1 MTKWKSVGNS
11 TGCRRLLEIYRYYV
25 EHTAITFEYETPSI
39 TEFRQRIKQTLKR
52 YPYLAAVD
60 GHGKIV
66 GYAYASSFKNR
77 AAYDWSVETTIYVDK
92 DVKRQGIGKKLY
104 EALEEILRKQHVIN
118 LDACI
123 TDPEIE
129 DEYVTK
135 NSVQYHEHLGYHMVG
150 KFYKNA
156 AINSDVGMIWSGW
169 KNILENIKNIQKHL
183 SLFLFYKEFK
193 TFKNQEKLYNEI

>member
-1 MTKWKSVGNS
+1 MEIRLATPQDAEE
-11 TGCRRLLEIYRYYV
+11 LLEIYRYYV

-77 AAYDWSVETTIYVDK
+77 AAYDWSVETAIYVDK

-150 KFYKNA
+150 KFYK
-156 AINSDVGMIWSGW
+156 SGYKFGRW
-169 KNILENIKNIQKHL
+169 YDMVWMEKYIRKHKEHPEAFIPFSIL
-183 SLFLFYKEFK
+183 
-193 TFKNQEKLYNEI
+193 

>member
-1 MTKWKSVGNS
+1 MEVRLATPQDAEE
-11 TGCRRLLEIYRYYV
+11 LLEIYRYYV

-118 LDACI
+118 LDALQI
-123 TDPEIE
+123 RKSKMNMLQKTVFSIMNILVIIWLENFI
-129 DEYVTK
+129 K
-135 NSVQYHEHLGYHMVG
+135 
-150 KFYKNA
+150 A

-193 TFKNQEKLYNEI
+193 TFKNQEKLI

>member
-1 MTKWKSVGNS
+1 MQIRVAEEKDAAALV
-11 TGCRRLLEIYRYYV
+11 EIYSYYV
-25 EHTAITFEYETPSI
+25 EKTAITFEYETPSI

-104 EALEEILRKQHVIN
+104 EALEEILQKQHVIN

-150 KFYKNA
+150 KFYK
-156 AINSDVGMIWSGW
+156 SG
-169 KNILENIKNIQKHL
+169 
-183 SLFLFYKEFK
+183 YKFGRWYDMVWM
-193 TFKNQEKLYNEI
+193 EKIIGEPHAGQPAVKPYSEVKE

>member
-1 MTKWKSVGNS
+1 M
-11 TGCRRLLEIYRYYV
+11 
-25 EHTAITFEYETPSI
+25 
-39 TEFRQRIKQTLKR
+39 
-52 YPYLAAVD
+52 
-60 GHGKIV
+60 
-66 GYAYASSFKNR
+66 
-77 AAYDWSVETTIYVDK
+77 
-92 DVKRQGIGKKLY
+92 
-104 EALEEILRKQHVIN
+104 IN

-150 KFYKNA
+150 KFYK
-156 AINSDVGMIWSGW
+156 SGYKFGRWYDMSGW

-193 TFKNQEKLYNEI
+193 TFKNQEKLI

>member
-1 MTKWKSVGNS
+1 MEKLSDMHMHH
-11 TGCRRLLEIYRYYV
+11 LL
-25 EHTAITFEYETPSI
+25 
-39 TEFRQRIKQTLKR
+39 
-52 YPYLAAVD
+52 
-60 GHGKIV
+60 
-66 GYAYASSFKNR
+66 KNR

-104 EALEEILRKQHVIN
+104 EALEEILQKQHVIN

-150 KFYKNA
+150 KFYK
-156 AINSDVGMIWSGW
+156 SGYKFGRW
-169 KNILENIKNIQKHL
+169 YDMVLDRKNILENIKNIQKHL

-193 TFKNQEKLYNEI
+193 LLKIRKN

>member
-1 MTKWKSVGNS
+1 MEVRLATPQDAEE
-11 TGCRRLLEIYRYYV
+11 LLEIYRYYV

-104 EALEEILRKQHVIN
+104 EALEEILQKQHVTIWMRALQIRKSKMN
-118 LDACI
+118 MLQKTVFSI
-123 TDPEIE
+123 MNILVIIWLENFI
-129 DEYVTK
+129 K
-135 NSVQYHEHLGYHMVG
+135 
-150 KFYKNA
+150 A
-156 AINSDVGMIWSGW
+156 AINSDVGMIWFGW

-193 TFKNQEKLYNEI
+193 TFKNQEKLI